1 MEAEG
6 QFQSRIKTEGG
17 PRPSDYM
24 MVEDNG
30 ADTTI
35 IAFAG
40 IAILYAGMPQFE
52 FYRMLK
58 RIKIPCNFI
67 MVRDIHR
74 SAYCLAPDGGTDGPG
89 FYENAI
95 NEALAKLNSK
105 HNVALGA
112 SAGGAAAFFF
122 SGKVPIHHIITFS
135 PGFPV
140 DVYTNL
146 RTRLRV
152 LLDVGQ
158 LIRDPGAYA
167 EVLLVTYGASFYT
180 SRIRRLTRGN
190 AKRDVLESYFSTS
203 PKPPR
208 VTLFYG
214 ERCLPDRKQAESLRH
229 IDTIQLKPLPT
240 GRHNCAS
247 YLHKKGI
254 LISTLNDEV
263 DHGKS
268 ACFATST
275 SPLKVPV
282 RPLQM
287 ANEQGLL

>member
-6 QFQSRIKTEGG
+6 QFKTRMKSEGG

-58 RIKIPCNFI
+58 RIKTPCNFI

-74 SAYCLAPDGGTDGPG
+74 SAYCLAPDGGVDGPG

-105 HNVALGA
+105 YNVALGA

-140 DVYTNL
+140 DVYTNIW
-146 RTRLRV
+146 TRLRV
-152 LLDVGQ
+152 LFDARA
-158 LIRDPGAYA
+158 LIREPGAYA
-167 EVLLVTYGASFYT
+167 EVLLVTFGASFYT
-180 SRIRRLTRGN
+180 GRIRRLTRGN
-190 AKRDVLESYFSTS
+190 TKRDALESYLSAR
-203 PKPPR
+203 PQPPR

-214 ERCLPDRKQAESLRH
+214 EHCLPDRKQAESLRH
-229 IDTIQLKPLPT
+229 IDTIQLRPLPT

-263 DHGKS
+263 DRGKS
-268 ACFATST
+268 ASFATST
-275 SPLKVPV
+275 NLLKVSV
-282 RPLQM
+282 RPLQT
-287 ANEQGLL
+287 ANEQG